1 MKIIN
6 TAANN
11 EVVANIVGGNLL
23 SLEGAIEL
31 VGEFVYAEDAP
42 DVIIGDNAYYY
53 DDLAYIT
60 DDYAEAC
67 QAEKINKNKENKL

>member
-11 EVVANIVGGNLL
+11 EVVASIIGGNLL
-23 SLEGAIEL
+23 SFEAAIEL
-31 VGEFVYAEDAP
+31 VGEIVCAEDAP

-53 DDLAYIT
+53 DDLAYVT
-60 DDYAEAC
+60 DDCAEAC
-67 QAEKINKNKENKL
+67 